1 MIATKGTLDTAVVL
15 QLAASAGLDVD
26 RLKADM
32 ASPEIE
38 AVIKQNFALAK
49 ALEIHGTPA
58 FVIGDEMVPG
68 AIDIATLRQKIA
80 AARKG

>member
-1 MIATKGTLDTAVVL
+1 MAVEDY
-15 QLAASAGLDVD
+15 SVD
-26 RLKADM
+26 QA
-32 ASPEIE
+32 E
-38 AVIKQNFALAK
+38 FALAQSF
-49 ALEIHGTPA
+49 EIHGTPA